1 VTLSHISSVFNID
14 KCKIYPLTADP
25 SGGSPTYG
33 SGIAIPGIRE
43 LTVTFDILSKELYGD
58 AKVLVQKNKV
68 RKVQATANN
77 AQLNLDA
84 YTTMLG
90 GAVTDSGTTPNQ
102 KSTWK
107 LKGASQP
114 SAFKLE
120 AQILAVDFVAV
131 NTADA
136 HIILWKCVADAAGL
150 GGTMEDFNIPT
161 LTVTGTALYSTDDIV
176 DVVYEETAVAL
187 T

>member
-1 VTLSHISSVFNID
+1 VTISHISSVFNID

-43 LTVTFDILSKELYGD
+43 LTIGFDILSKELYGD
-58 AKVLVQKNKV
+58 AKVLLQKTKV
-68 RKVQATANN
+68 RKVTATAQN
-77 AQLNLDA
+77 AQLNLDSF
-84 YTTMLG
+84 TTMLG

-102 KSTWK
+102 KALWK
-107 LKGASQP
+107 LKGASVP

-120 AQILAVDFVAV
+120 AQILAVDGVAV
-131 NTADA
+131 TGDA
-136 HIILWKCVADAAGL
+136 HMRIWKAVADATGL
-150 GGTMEDFNIPT
+150 GGAMEDFNIPS
-161 LTVTGTALYSTDDIV
+161 LSVIGTPLFSTDDTI
-176 DVVYEETAVAL
+176 DVEFNETAVAL